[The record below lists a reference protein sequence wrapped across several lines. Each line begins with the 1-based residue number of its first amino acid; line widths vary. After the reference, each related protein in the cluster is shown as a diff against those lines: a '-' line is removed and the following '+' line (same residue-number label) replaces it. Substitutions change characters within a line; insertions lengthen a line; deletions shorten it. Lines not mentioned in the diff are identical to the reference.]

1 MWWFAVRIL
10 EFLRPWFF
18 TKVDPA
24 NGLRTLTSALRAGAA
39 AEEENMVEK
48 NPRRPFGLLWPK
60 RLGDTSSH
68 TSCGKP
74 ARRGQAGRFRRR
86 SPTERKTERQVLM
99 THSTNHK

>member
-60 RLGDTSSH
+60 RLGDSH
-68 TSCGKP
+68 CREARASGALSPAFANEQKGK
-74 ARRGQAGRFRRR
+74 
-86 SPTERKTERQVLM
+86 VLM
-99 THSTNHK
+99 TTHSTNHK

>member
-60 RLGDTSSH
+60 RLGDTTRRVATRAVASPRGE
-68 TSCGKP
+68 GK
-74 ARRGQAGRFRRR
+74 RGAFAGVRQR
-86 SPTERKTERQVLM
+86 SEKQNGK
-99 THSTNHK
+99 S